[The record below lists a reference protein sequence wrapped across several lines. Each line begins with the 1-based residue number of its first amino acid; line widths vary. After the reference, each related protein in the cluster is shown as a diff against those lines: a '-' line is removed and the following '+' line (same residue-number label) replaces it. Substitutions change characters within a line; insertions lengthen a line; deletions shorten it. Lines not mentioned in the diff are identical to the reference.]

1 MPELDESLIRA
12 VCTKVK
18 VGQDPQRAL
27 VACGVPGPDASRW
40 LDRGRSEQLE
50 GKTPDD
56 DLCVRLWAAV
66 DIASSDFEATM
77 WASILSAS
85 EKGGN
90 YMRFFIALQARYPDR
105 YGKSTVGQGRGHEKR
120 DLRTLE
126 DMVSELDERDKKGEK
141 P

>member
-1 MPELDESLIRA
+1 MPELDESLIHS
-12 VCTKVK
+12 VCRKIQ

-27 VACGVPGPDASRW
+27 VGCGVPGPDAARW
-40 LDRGRSEQLE
+40 LETGRSEQME
-50 GKTPDD
+50 GKTADD
-56 DLCVRLWAAV
+56 DLCVRLWAAIDV
-66 DIASSDFEATM
+66 ALADFEATM
-77 WASILSAS
+77 WARIMAA
-85 EKGGN
+85 EAKGGN
-90 YMRFFIALQARYPDR
+90 WMRFFVALQARFPDR

>member
-1 MPELDESLIRA
+1 MPELDESLIRD

-66 DIASSDFEATM
+66 DVASSDFEASM
-77 WASILSAS
+77 WARIMAA
-85 EKGGN
+85 ETKGGN
-90 YMRFFIALQARYPDR
+90 WMRFFVALQARFPDR

-120 DLRTLE
+120 DMRTIE
-126 DMVSELDERDKKGEK
+126 DMVAEFDRAEKKDER